1 MGVLLPLAPSRL
13 AQFCATHRIRRLS
26 LFGSVLK
33 GGASAN
39 SDMDLLVEFNP
50 GESPG
55 LIGMASM
62 ESELS
67 ALMGRRVDM
76 RAAQDL
82 SKYFRDEV
90 MRTAKLQYAQ

>member
-1 MGVLLPLAPSRL
+1 MDALLPLAPARL

-33 GGASAN
+33 GHASAN
-39 SDMDLLVEFNP
+39 SDVDLLVEFNP

-76 RAAQDL
+76 RTAQDL
-82 SKYFRDEV
+82 SRYFRDEV